1 MQQLELP
8 LLMPALPRVTAHVKM
23 PNNES
28 QVFEISDIAHPL
40 LERDIIELHKD
51 LVKGFPKSTSLI
63 LIQNV

>member
-8 LLMPALPRVTAHVKM
+8 MLMPALPRITAHVRVS
-23 PNNES
+23 NTET

-40 LERDIIELHKD
+40 LEKDIVDLHKD
-51 LVKGFPKSTSLI
+51 LVEGFPKSTSLI